1 MGLKSIEMQVAIP
14 RSQDAGKMQEHMERQ
29 GQQVQQT
36 LTEEELKAEAA
47 KRNKVNEYENVQI
60 SNDKEEKEEEQEKR
74 EMKAKKKKKNKES
87 IDHPY
92 LGNQIDFSG

>member
-14 RSQDAGKMQEHMERQ
+14 RSLDAGKMQEQMERQ
-29 GQQVQQT
+29 GQQFQQT

-47 KRNKVNEYENVQI
+47 KPNKVNEYENVQI

-74 EMKAKKKKKNKES
+74 EMKAKKKNKNKES